1 MTLREFFV
9 YAGNNPQSVVIYFAI
24 LPLVAILMGLIPRDQ
39 RQQPPWNFL
48 YAAIIYLSAVPG
60 LFVLTLNIYVFLFE
74 RQSIMDLDIFSQVL
88 PIVSM
93 IITLG
98 IVRKDVDL
106 RYVPGF
112 EKLSG
117 LMILITAVLG
127 LMWIVDRTHVIAF
140 INLRFEYVVLI
151 FFAMII
157 LIRIGYYQV
166 FGSPYRSQG

>member
-9 YAGNNPQSVVIYFAI
+9 YFGNNPQSVVVYFAA

-88 PIVSM
+88 PMVSM
-93 IITLG
+93 VITLG
-98 IVRKDVDL
+98 IIRKDVDL
-106 RYVPGF
+106 PMCR
-112 EKLSG
+112 G
-117 LMILITAVLG
+117 LK
-127 LMWIVDRTHVIAF
+127 
-140 INLRFEYVVLI
+140 N
-151 FFAMII
+151 
-157 LIRIGYYQV
+157 
-166 FGSPYRSQG
+166 YRV